1 MIEARSTQN
10 LKAKKGHRLA
20 ADEDGKCEI
29 TEEVLSLAILEG
41 KSNLKNRICHSTN
54 FVKTQNSPLMIEF
67 SFVPTLQQTG
77 TTVQKYKL
85 QVHFSLLTPQLRWSM
100 DLLLTYT

>member
-41 KSNLKNRICHSTN
+41 KSDLKNRICHPLQASSRL
-54 FVKTQNSPLMIEF
+54 KTHP
-67 SFVPTLQQTG
+67 
-77 TTVQKYKL
+77 
-85 QVHFSLLTPQLRWSM
+85 
-100 DLLLTYT
+100 

>member
-20 ADEDGKCEI
+20 ADENGKCEI

-41 KSNLKNRICHSTN
+41 KFDLKTRNRICH
-54 FVKTQNSPLMIEF
+54 
-67 SFVPTLQQTG
+67 TL
-77 TTVQKYKL
+77 KL
-85 QVHFSLLTPQLRWSM
+85 RQDSKLTP
-100 DLLLTYT
+100 DD